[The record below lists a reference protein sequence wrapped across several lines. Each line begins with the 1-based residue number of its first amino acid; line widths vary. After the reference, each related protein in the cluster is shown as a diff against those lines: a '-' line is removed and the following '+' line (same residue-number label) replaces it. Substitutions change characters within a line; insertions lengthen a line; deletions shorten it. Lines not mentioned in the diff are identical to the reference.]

1 MLKRPLKTLCVPLR
15 SKGGDVLRGTVADV
29 RLSFFFRFCIYF
41 AGINVQC
48 VVDRSIMKFVCEK
61 YMFET
66 NNPYNET
73 FNNFAMSRER
83 NLMS

>member
-1 MLKRPLKTLCVPLR
+1 MLKRLLRTLCAPFR

-29 RLSFFFRFCIYF
+29 RLSFFPVLYLFWRYKR
-41 AGINVQC
+41 AVYL
-48 VVDRSIMKFVCEK
+48 VVRSTMKFVCKK

-73 FNNFAMSRER
+73 RNNFVMSRKR
-83 NLMS
+83 K